1 VLTKLLN
8 YCRMTKGIVDN
19 EENDK
24 RPDFLLHSILTVHLQ
39 IDIWYSITSR
49 PVTHLFVFEQ
59 RCTGRRCYTIAF
71 SSMGICSMMA
81 ITGCNS

>member
-1 VLTKLLN
+1 MLEVWRYKNYFYVLTKLLN

-59 RCTGRRCYTIAF
+59 KCTP
-71 SSMGICSMMA
+71 
-81 ITGCNS
+81 